1 MTRCC
6 TTLVGMILLGLGP
19 LGCDTT
25 RSTSTTKEGTITI
38 GVVPMSSQHDFWKS
52 IHAGAIKAA
61 RELDVEIIWKA
72 PLQNEN
78 LQEQVDIV
86 ESFGVLG
93 VDGLVLAPVD
103 RNALVTPVENSVRRR
118 IPVVIIDSALESD
131 QQISFVATDNY
142 QGGVAGAQELARL
155 LEGKGKII
163 MLRSYEGV
171 ASTMNR
177 EQGFLDT
184 LEEYPDMEVVSSNQR
199 TTGTSE
205 SAYQKAEQLLARFKT
220 EEGDP
225 SIDGIFTSCE
235 PCSFGMMR
243 AMEDSKIAG
252 KIVHVGFDAS
262 PALVQ
267 GLRSGDLDA
276 IVVQDPIKMG
286 YLGVKTLVAHLHGEQ
301 VAGRHDTGVYVITRE
316 NVDDPE
322 NKDVVE
328 PDLDRWLKDGG
339 H

>member
-1 MTRCC
+1 MTRGR
-6 TTLVGMILLGLGP
+6 TTLVAMILLGLGP

-25 RSTSTTKEGTITI
+25 SSTRTNEEGAITI
-38 GVVPMSSQHDFWKS
+38 GVVPMSAQHDFWQS
-52 IHAGAIKAA
+52 IHAGALKAA
-61 RELDVEIIWKA
+61 DELGVEIIWKA

-93 VDGLVLAPVD
+93 VDGIVLAPVD
-103 RNALVTPVENSVRRR
+103 RNALVTPVENSVRRG
-118 IPVVIIDSALESD
+118 IPVVIVDSALESD

-142 QGGVAGAQELARL
+142 QGGVAGAHQLARVL
-155 LEGKGKII
+155 GGKGKVI

-184 LEEYPDMEVVSSNQR
+184 LKEYPDMEVVSSNQR
-199 TTGTSE
+199 TTGTPE
-205 SAYQKAEQLLARFKT
+205 SAFQKAEQLLARFKT
-220 EEGDP
+220 EDGSP

-243 AMEDSKIAG
+243 AMEDSDVVG

-267 GLRSGDLDA
+267 GLRSGHLEA
-276 IVVQDPIKMG
+276 IVVQDPMKMG
-286 YLGVKTLVAHLHGEQ
+286 YLGVKTLVQHLQGQE
-301 VAGRHDTGVYVITRE
+301 AARRHDTGVYVITRD

-322 NKDVVE
+322 YKELVE
-328 PDLDRWLKDGG
+328 PDLERWLTS
-339 H
+339 